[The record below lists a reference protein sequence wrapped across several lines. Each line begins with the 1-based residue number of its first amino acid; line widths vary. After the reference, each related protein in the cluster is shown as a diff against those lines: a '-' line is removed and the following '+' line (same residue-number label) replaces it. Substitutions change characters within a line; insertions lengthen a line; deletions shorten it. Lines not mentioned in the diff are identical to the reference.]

1 MISKDDFKLNIN
13 KDGGYYPTVYPDMI
27 RTPVTG
33 VTLGE
38 LLCPVPACVNEEDSI
53 SVYQHLIAAEYE
65 HDSVDDPNFDH
76 HRPDRAV
83 ISFRGEC
90 GHDWELRFESHKGYT
105 EIQILNVENKAG

>member
-13 KDGGYYPTVYPDMI
+13 LDGGYYPIVHKVRELPMI
-27 RTPVTG
+27 DG
-33 VTLGE
+33 ATLGE
-38 LLCPVPACVNEEDSI
+38 LLCPVPACVKEENSI
-53 SVYQHLIAAEYE
+53 SVYQHLMDAKYE

-76 HRPDRAV
+76 YRPNRAV

>member
-1 MISKDDFKLNIN
+1 MISKDDFKLNMN
-13 KDGGYYPTVYPDMI
+13 VDGGYYPIVHQVMGLPMI
-27 RTPVTG
+27 DG
-33 VTLGE
+33 VALGE
-38 LLCPVPACVNEEDSI
+38 LLCPVPACVNEENSI
-53 SVYQHLIAAEYE
+53 SVYQHLMDAKYE